1 MEKQDAKRETS
12 DYVERFQMAL
22 SFMPDEEVSVLSE
35 ALFDAWREKRRVL
48 ICGNGGSAGNAMHLA
63 NDFLYGVGAGE
74 RPGLDVEALPSNPSV
89 LTCLAN
95 DVGYDDVFSE
105 QIKAK
110 ARSGD
115 LLLVLSGSGNSKN
128 VIKALNTANQN
139 GLETHAILGFSG
151 GDCKLL
157 ADNVIHIPIDDMQIA
172 EDMQLVVG
180 HICMKVLFSNRG
192 LLDHVR
198 S

>member
-1 MEKQDAKRETS
+1 MIEGKLKKHDARRETN
-12 DYVERFQMAL
+12 DYIERCHMAL
-22 SFMPDEEVSVLSE
+22 SVMPEEEVSVLSE
-35 ALFDAWREKRRVL
+35 ALFSAWKEKRRVL

-115 LLLVLSGSGNSKN
+115 LLLVLSGSGNSR
-128 VIKALNTANQN
+128 
-139 GLETHAILGFSG
+139 ERH
-151 GDCKLL
+151 
-157 ADNVIHIPIDDMQIA
+157 
-172 EDMQLVVG
+172 
-180 HICMKVLFSNRG
+180 
-192 LLDHVR
+192 
-198 S
+198 